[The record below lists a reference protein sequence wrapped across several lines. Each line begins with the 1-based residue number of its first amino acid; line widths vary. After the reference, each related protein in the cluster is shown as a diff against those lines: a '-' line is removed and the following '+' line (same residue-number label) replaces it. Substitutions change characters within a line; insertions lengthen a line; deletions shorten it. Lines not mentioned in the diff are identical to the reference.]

1 MKNKSRTIQI
11 LCTLL
16 FVFGILTGALIH
28 NHIWWS
34 DVLIAIVLGG
44 VFYFIQVMSIN
55 FIFNKIITKCKGL
68 LTTTKSL

>member
-11 LCTLL
+11 LCTLM

-34 DVLIAIVLGG
+34 DVLTAIVLGG
-44 VFYFIQVMSIN
+44 VFYFIQEMSIN
-55 FIFNKIITKCKGL
+55 FIFNKIIAKCKGL
-68 LTTTKSL
+68 LIIIKSL